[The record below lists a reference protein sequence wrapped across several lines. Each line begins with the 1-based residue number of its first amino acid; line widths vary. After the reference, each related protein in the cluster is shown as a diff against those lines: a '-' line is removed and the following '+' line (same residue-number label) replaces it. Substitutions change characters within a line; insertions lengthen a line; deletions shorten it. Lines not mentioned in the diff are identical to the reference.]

1 LPIPKKKARAKDI
14 GISVP
19 FALELIKN
27 EEAANPRNLR
37 SDNPGYKQQM
47 AYPAQSDIPTHA
59 MATARNKRTK
69 RF

>member
-47 AYPAQSDIPTHA
+47 AYPAIGHSNTCDG
-59 MATARNKRTK
+59 NCEE
-69 RF
+69 